1 MVTMKQL
8 AIQISFVFP
17 VTLLAIKLM
26 ILQQDSVYV
35 WLDIIMILSIIE
47 AVNLV
52 QSFQVVL
59 SA

>member
-1 MVTMKQL
+1 MKQL